1 MTLVGAYIPDY
12 PDIPIEERR
21 GFDNTD
27 TNDKGILF
35 EADVEQVVQGL
46 CNRGL
51 VQDWKKD
58 IYEREIV
65 ISEYEGWVVYQFK
78 DHKWSVIQQNTTIV
92 RDAYFGIHHLKV
104 LSDWL
109 QTKCM
114 YYLFSDTSNTL
125 VYQIYNE
132 GQLQERCYFNPNDT
146 QEYQEVESA
155 LNDLVFT
162 PQETV
167 EGEFEELPALFQ
179 SKIRLI
185 PLRHFDP
192 WDYIDIWLAEQG
204 AYVPTIRWGGIGRRL
219 QPGERHTISIRN
231 LLREKVRRMDYVTL
245 TPDWEKAFTAER

>member
-1 MTLVGAYIPDY
+1 MTSVGAYIADY

-35 EADVEQVVQGL
+35 EADVEEVVQQL
-46 CNRGL
+46 YNRGII
-51 VQDWKKD
+51 QDWKKD

-65 ISEYEGWVVYQFK
+65 ISEYKGWVIYQLK
-78 DHKWSVIQQNTTIV
+78 DHKWCVIQQNTSIV
-92 RDAYFGIHHLKV
+92 RDAYFDIHHVKV
-104 LSDWL
+104 LSEWL
-109 QTKCM
+109 RTKCM

-125 VYQIYNE
+125 VYLIFDK
-132 GQLQERCYFNPNDT
+132 GQHQERCYFNPFETRDC
-146 QEYQEVESA
+146 EKADAA
-155 LNDLVFT
+155 LKDSVFT

-167 EGEFEELPALFQ
+167 EGEFEELPTLFQ
-179 SKIRLI
+179 SKIRPI
-185 PLRHFDP
+185 PGRYFDP

-231 LLREKVRRMDYVTL
+231 LSRQKVRRMDYVTL
-245 TPDWEKAFTAER
+245 TPDWEQAFTTER